1 MIVSCNEIQLT
12 ARKAAQGCGL
22 AYGLAEEA
30 GVAARFLGR
39 SGIEVIPPLVQV
51 LEQTGSLEPS
61 ANPLIVGPTLG
72 DRLLLGEEP
81 SITLGPV
88 TAPALL
94 PGYLTAIMRPLRI
107 GWDGAVTIMVC
118 GRICRVEAGR
128 GAAPA
133 AAVVVEFISDP
144 PILSPEL
151 EAAWDRAPDRG
162 VAVEPEPW
170 RRLQA
175 LAAKILTPE
184 SESSRLHGAGAG
196 LIDDD

>member
-1 MIVSCNEIQLT
+1 MMVSLSEIQMT
-12 ARKAAQGCGL
+12 VRKAAQGCGL

-39 SGIEVIPPLVQV
+39 SGIEVIPLLVPV
-51 LEQTGSLEPS
+51 LEQTGSLEPTT
-61 ANPLIVGPTLG
+61 NPLIVGPSLG

-81 SITLGPV
+81 AITLSRV

-94 PGYLTAIMRPLRI
+94 PGYLTAVMQPLRI
-107 GWDGAVTIMVC
+107 SWADATYIMVC
-118 GRICRVEAGR
+118 GRIHRVEAGQ
-128 GAAPA
+128 
-133 AAVVVEFISDP
+133 AVTVAVAVDFITDP
-144 PILSPEL
+144 PSLSPDL
-151 EAAWDRAPDRG
+151 DAAWDRAPEQG

-170 RRLQA
+170 LLLQA

-184 SESSRLHGAGAG
+184 SQSSRLHGAGAG